1 MLKNHKN
8 VTCKRKLLIL
18 LSIIFLCTSCI
29 KQDTPS
35 ITVQPTSTTFAQST
49 ITTAPTKESTNHYSS
64 ETPTTGI
71 SDEITNQ
78 ITPQVSVTDLNN
90 SIVNPSAEPNT
101 LTQSVPTIYIFD
113 QSESSVRYG
122 VGETFINQNNRYN
135 YAIGTTNIISGE
147 INVNFNQPN
156 LTNISDINIDIKS
169 FQSDKI
175 RRDNAIRDRWL
186 ESSKFPI
193 ATFSPQELLKLPD
206 EYEFGEEISFQING
220 NLLVRDIIQ
229 PVSFEVT
236 LTIIDDKIIGNAQTR
251 IKMTDFGFD
260 PPDIAGILKAENE
273 VDIYF
278 DFVAISKVNSD

>member
-49 ITTAPTKESTNHYSS
+49 ITTAPTKESTKHYSS
-64 ETPTTGI
+64 KTPTTGI

-236 LTIIDDKIIGNAQTR
+236 LTIIDDKIIGNAQTT

>member
-236 LTIIDDKIIGNAQTR
+236 LTIIDDKIIGNAQTT

>member
-35 ITVQPTSTTFAQST
+35 ITLQPTSTTFAQST

-236 LTIIDDKIIGNAQTR
+236 LTIIDDKIIGNAQTT

-260 PPDIAGILKAENE
+260 PPDIAGILIAENE

>member
-1 MLKNHKN
+1 MLKKHKN

-35 ITVQPTSTTFAQST
+35 ITLQPTSTTFAQST

-169 FQSDKI
+169 FQSDKL

-236 LTIIDDKIIGNAQTR
+236 LTIIDDKIIGNAQTT

-260 PPDIAGILKAENE
+260 PPDIAGILIAENE

-278 DFVAISKVNSD
+278 DFVAISKDNSD

>member
-49 ITTAPTKESTNHYSS
+49 ITTAPTKESTKHYSS
-64 ETPTTGI
+64 KTPTTGI

-236 LTIIDDKIIGNAQTR
+236 LTIIDDKIIGNAQTT

-260 PPDIAGILKAENE
+260 PPDIAGILIAENE

>member
-49 ITTAPTKESTNHYSS
+49 ITTAPTKESTKHYSS
-64 ETPTTGI
+64 KTPTTGI

-147 INVNFNQPN
+147 
-156 LTNISDINIDIKS
+156 
-169 FQSDKI
+169 KI
-175 RRDNAIRDRWL
+175 
-186 ESSKFPI
+186 
-193 ATFSPQELLKLPD
+193 
-206 EYEFGEEISFQING
+206 EISSF
-220 NLLVRDIIQ
+220 IIKD
-229 PVSFEVT
+229 E
-236 LTIIDDKIIGNAQTR
+236 L
-251 IKMTDFGFD
+251 
-260 PPDIAGILKAENE
+260 
-273 VDIYF
+273 
-278 DFVAISKVNSD
+278 